1 MFHFPEYN
9 NPTIPFG
16 KNLIN
21 MKQKL
26 KLYNKKI
33 TLTKV
38 YSMPI
43 IKFVTVVEKAPI
55 HVPLTKKDL
64 KIITC
69 HFCPHAVRGFLV
81 WLEIFDI

>member
-33 TLTKV
+33 TLMKV
-38 YSMPI
+38 NSMPI

-55 HVPLTKKDL
+55 HVP
-64 KIITC
+64 
-69 HFCPHAVRGFLV
+69 
-81 WLEIFDI
+81 